1 MIQAERSDLR
11 FSVFTFPDRLTSRA
25 VVTQVVTGVNVD
37 GGGTAFWGL
46 AYMKDEP
53 PGKKKVEPALRE
65 AGFDFVH
72 NVLPQTA
79 FVSPDHSDGKEGRG
93 G

>member
-1 MIQAERSDLR
+1 
-11 FSVFTFPDRLTSRA
+11 VH
-25 VVTQVVTGVNVD
+25 VD
-37 GGGTAFWGL
+37 GGETVFWGL

-53 PGKKKVEPALRE
+53 PGKKKVEAAVRE